1 MRDEGSEDQEQHCQ
15 GHLPHCKE
23 VQGKPKHEV
32 FKKKKERRAEKEKN
46 DEKVRL
52 LEEQNSRE
60 VCRRIRYR
68 D

>member
-23 VQGKPKHEV
+23 VQGEPKHEV

-52 LEEQNSRE
+52 
-60 VCRRIRYR
+60 
-68 D
+68 